1 MDISIIVAMARN
13 RVIGC
18 KGSLPWHLPA
28 DLEYFCS
35 KTTGHI
41 VVMGRKTF
49 ESIGKPLPKR
59 INVILS
65 RRSDFVVNGCVVFC
79 SIKEALK
86 YAEIIGEKEVFIA
99 GGEDIYKQTLSLAT
113 KLYITLIDKD
123 FVGDSFFPKI
133 NQKKWQQLEC
143 ISFEPDDKN
152 PFGFSFFVYS
162 KNKKEVCKYD

>member
-28 DLEYFCS
+28 DLEYFRS

-65 RRSDFVVNGCVVFC
+65 RRSDFVANGCVVFC

-86 YAEIIGEKEVFIA
+86 YAEIIGEKEVFIV

-123 FVGDSFFPKI
+123 FVGNSFFPGI
-133 NQKKWQQLEC
+133 DLTEWRQLEYL
-143 ISFEPDDKN
+143 SFKADSKN
-152 PFGFSFFVYS
+152 PFEFSFFVYG
-162 KNKKEVCKYD
+162 KNKKEACKRD